1 MIAKLHVYGLYID
14 SINIL
19 QYYLSE
25 GKKWILFITLGKQC
39 SPGYFKALLLDNFC
53 LIYLCATDMFL
64 ILKAIYFTAYADD
77 NTRFV
82 VWDNVTEFIN
92 ALEEIIGCT
101 LDFE

>member
-1 MIAKLHVYGLYID
+1 MD
-14 SINIL
+14 SF
-19 QYYLSE
+19 YSS
-25 GKKWILFITLGKQC
+25 GKQC
-39 SPGYFKALLLDNFC
+39 SPEYLKALLSENFC

-92 ALEEIIGCT
+92 ALEEIIGCK
-101 LDFE
+101 LVFE

>member
-1 MIAKLHVYGLYID
+1 MYGLYID

-19 QYYLSE
+19 QYYLSVR
-25 GKKWILFITLGKQC
+25 KKWILFIALGKQC
-39 SPGYFKALLLDNFC
+39 SPEYLKALLPENFC

-92 ALEEIIGCT
+92 ALEEIIGCK
-101 LDFE
+101 LVFE